1 MLQLQRHV
9 ADGGIA
15 GREGCRH
22 LAAYHVLNKLG
33 AVGLVGVDGGDI
45 FAVTEDGDAVG
56 EGENLIETVGD
67 EDDGHA
73 IGLQFADDAE
83 QDLHLCHGQ
92 RCRGLVEDEDACF
105 LRHRLGD
112 LHDLHMTGGEI
123 ADGGG
128 GVNIDTE
135 VIEDLL
141 RDLAHLLLIDQL
153 TIALAVADVLRR
165 AQHVDEVELLIDA
178 LYAVLAGER
187 GSHGTVGAIIDGNG
201 AAIRRMGACN
211 CLNKRGFAG
220 AVFANDGVNLAG
232 IEVDRNF
239 IQGYH
244 ARINFCNV
252 FQRQDRLTCFQNDAL
267 LIVRIKGKGRR
278 EVAHA
283 ALNSLRIYGVIC
295 CG

>member
-1 MLQLQRHV
+1 MAQFQRHV
-9 ADGGIA
+9 ADGSVA

-22 LAAYHVLNKLG
+22 LAAYHVLDKLG

-67 EDDGHA
+67 EDDSHA

-92 RCRGLVEDEDACF
+92 RCRGLIEDEDACF

-123 ADGGG
+123 TDRGG
-128 GVNIDTE
+128 GVDIDTE

-165 AQHVDEVELLIDA
+165 AQHVDEVKLLIDA

-201 AAIRRMGACN
+201 AAIRCVGTCN

-220 AVFANDGVNLAG
+220 AVFANDGVNFAG

-244 ARINFCNV
+244 ARIDFRNV

-267 LIVRIKGKGRR
+267 LIVRIKGKG
-278 EVAHA
+278 A
-283 ALNSLRIYGVIC
+283 A
-295 CG
+295 